1 MGFEYWYMLPISILI
16 ATAAMASGVGGA
28 TFFTPLFVL
37 VLGLP
42 VPVAVATGLMTATFG
57 FASGLY
63 AYSRRRV
70 IDYRLGWLLLAVAVP
85 MALAGTW
92 VSGHVDPGIVKVVL
106 ALILFGIAASF
117 LRSPEHSKAASSDAA
132 DTDAAFTNAAPPE
145 NSGDKPAPT
154 CLTAADGE
162 TIYYPTPNRTEG
174 RGIAC
179 IGGLFLG
186 LSSAGLG
193 ELNGYFLMQ
202 RSGMPS
208 KVAIPTTV
216 FVVAITSLS
225 ASVGHAVQLMQG
237 GLASHTLI
245 LNLLAFTVPGVII
258 GGQLGPILARK
269 LPHRVML
276 RALAI
281 LFTIVGVT
289 MLAGV

>member
-70 IDYRLGWLLLAVAVP
+70 IDYRLGLLLLAVAVP

-92 VSGHVDPGIVKVVL
+92 VSGHVDPGIVKVLL
-106 ALILFGIAASF
+106 ALILFSITASF
-117 LRSPEHSKAASSDAA
+117 LRSPAHREAAY
-132 DTDAAFTNAAPPE
+132 TDADRPE
-145 NSGDKPAPT
+145 NSGGKPDHT

-162 TIYYPTPNRTEG
+162 TICYPTPNRMVG

-186 LSSAGLG
+186 MSSAGLG

-202 RSGMPS
+202 RSRMPS

-216 FVVAITSLS
+216 FVVAVTSLS

-237 GLASHTLI
+237 GLGSQTLV
-245 LNLLAFTVPGVII
+245 LNLLVFTVPGVII
-258 GGQLGPILARK
+258 GGQLGPILARNI
-269 LPHRVML
+269 PHRVML
-276 RALAI
+276 RALAV

>member
-42 VPVAVATGLMTATFG
+42 VPVAVAAGLMTATFG

-63 AYSRRRV
+63 AYSRKRL
-70 IDYRLGWLLLAVAVP
+70 IDYRLGLLLLAVAAP

-92 VSGHVDPGIVKVVL
+92 VSGHVDPGILKVVL
-106 ALILFGIAASF
+106 ALILFSIAASF
-117 LRSPEHSKAASSDAA
+117 LRSSAHTKTASSDAA
-132 DTDAAFTNAAPPE
+132 YTDADRPE
-145 NSGDKPAPT
+145 NTGGKPDHT
-154 CLTAADGE
+154 CLTTADGE
-162 TIYYPTPNRTEG
+162 TICYRVPNRTEG

-208 KVAIPTTV
+208 KVAIPTIV

-237 GLASHTLI
+237 GLGSQTLL
-245 LNLLAFTVPGVII
+245 LNLLVFTVPGVII
-258 GGQLGPILARK
+258 GGQLGPILARN